1 MEQKPSVTEGKAANY
16 HPPRTAEEDS
26 RQLEMER
33 GKKRTLYVADDVRYK
48 SDSILAS
55 LPL

>member
-48 SDSILAS
+48 SDSILAF